1 MKNKMRKSHSIN
13 VIVHNT
19 DFSAKITLNESVK
32 NLSKKKRKKKKKDWL
47 MLSNRRK
54 NPKKQHICDII
65 YQKNSI
71 TNSKLQS

>member
-32 NLSKKKRKKKKKDWL
+32 NLSKKKEKK
-47 MLSNRRK
+47 RRK
-54 NPKKQHICDII
+54 IG
-65 YQKNSI
+65 
-71 TNSKLQS
+71 